1 MRTRRYSPPTIHRLI
16 SEWPDPNRGK
26 SSHTIGRLETA
37 SSEPSAGDWGPL
49 RPRPSRRRLV
59 AASLLWT
66 AGCGVS
72 ALLVP
77 GVAEAGT
84 GLAAAASLDEVIT
97 NLRNVIVGLLVGLA
111 TLFATI
117 GGVRYILAGGDP
129 GEVEAAKK
137 TLRYAAVGYSVAVLA
152 PVLVKLLQ
160 SIVGTPS

>member
-1 MRTRRYSPPTIHRLI
+1 MRTRKYSHQTIHRLI
-16 SEWPDPNRGK
+16 EVWPARNHGK
-26 SSHTIGRLETA
+26 SSRTIGRSEAT
-37 SSEPSAGDWGPL
+37 SSEPTASDPVQL
-49 RPRPSRRRLV
+49 CPRPPRRRLV

-117 GGVRYILAGGDP
+117 GGVRYMLAGGDP

-152 PVLVKLLQ
+152 PLLVKILQ
-160 SIVGTPS
+160 GIVGSPS

>member
-1 MRTRRYSPPTIHRLI
+1 M
-16 SEWPDPNRGK
+16 
-26 SSHTIGRLETA
+26 
-37 SSEPSAGDWGPL
+37 
-49 RPRPSRRRLV
+49 
-59 AASLLWT
+59 AAS
-66 AGCGVS
+66 
-72 ALLVP
+72 LLVP

-137 TLRYAAVGYSVAVLA
+137 TLRYAAIGYSVAVLA

>member
-1 MRTRRYSPPTIHRLI
+1 MRIHDHARQHTRRPRCTREGRGPTTDTSQR
-16 SEWPDPNRGK
+16 
-26 SSHTIGRLETA
+26 
-37 SSEPSAGDWGPL
+37 SAAAD
-49 RPRPSRRRLV
+49 RTTRRRPSRRRVLT
-59 AASLLWT
+59 ASLLWT
-66 AGCGVS
+66 GGCVAAS
-72 ALLVP
+72 LLVP

-111 TLFATI
+111 TLFATM

-137 TLRYAAVGYSVAVLA
+137 TLRYAAIGYSVAVLA